1 MWCWWVRSNRML
13 QLFQFKWQSPE
24 SRLQLFSVDQINV
37 AAYRLMASFYWDPLY
52 SPAGQLAQSRA
63 KHHLQLIQLLT
74 GERYPLNY
82 DTYKNPNFQHKIRK
96 VKNGLK
102 SSLSSFPCQLFLRM
116 ETDRKFIQAVADH
129 FSSFRFEQGRSFR
142 DCGPSFHVCPIPQ
155 SFVEGRTFTCGRL
168 WSKNFDL
175 RVRFAQLWS
184 NLLFPIGQIT
194 SKLLLPLFR
203 INFRLPVRGTV
214 FAWNDANG
222 CSTKAGDLIRPG
234 VGCAEVA
241 GESRWEEGGGGKEG
255 RGGGR
260 WGKAWGR
267 RRKGGLLMVAA
278 SVISRRVA
286 KVHKRLKRVD
296 GVKGL
301 RLEQIQL
308 GCWKGFMLSK
318 YFFSGDKEMQGGG
331 VRVWGQY
338 FWLRKEF
345 NWGEMI

>member
-1 MWCWWVRSNRML
+1 MWRRIAWWPPFIETLCTL
-13 QLFQFKWQSPE
+13 QLGNWH
-24 SRLQLFSVDQINV
+24 N
-37 AAYRLMASFYWDPLY
+37 
-52 SPAGQLAQSRA
+52 
-63 KHHLQLIQLLT
+63 HLQLIQLLT
-74 GERYPLNY
+74 GERHPLNY
-82 DTYKNPNFQHKIRK
+82 DTYKNPNFQHEIRK

-102 SSLSSFPCQLFLRM
+102 SSLSSFPCQLFLGM
-116 ETDRKFIQAVADH
+116 ETDRKLIQAVANH

-142 DCGPSFHVCPIPQ
+142 DSGPSFHVCPIPQ
-155 SFVEGRTFTCGRL
+155 SFVEGRTFTRGRL

-203 INFRLPVRGTV
+203 INFRLPVGGTV
-214 FAWNDANG
+214 FSWNDANG
-222 CSTKAGDLIRPG
+222 CATIAGDLIRPG

-241 GESRWEEGGGGKEG
+241 GESRWEEGGRGKEG

-301 RLEQIQL
+301 RLEQIRL

-318 YFFSGDKEMQGGG
+318 YFFSGDKEMQSEGE
-331 VRVWGQY
+331 RVWGQV
-338 FWLRKEF
+338 FGLEKNSIGVMLEVKMGLIKCLWRAGRVKFLWKVCKIF
-345 NWGEMI
+345 LKCF

>member
-1 MWCWWVRSNRML
+1 
-13 QLFQFKWQSPE
+13 
-24 SRLQLFSVDQINV
+24 
-37 AAYRLMASFYWDPLY
+37 MASFYWDPLY
-52 SPAGQLAQSRA
+52 SAAGQLAQSWA
-63 KHHLQLIQLLT
+63 KHRLQLIQLLT
-74 GERYPLNY
+74 GERHPLNY
-82 DTYKNPNFQHKIRK
+82 DTYKNPNFQHKIQK

-102 SSLSSFPCQLFLRM
+102 SSLSSFPCQLFLGM

-142 DCGPSFHVCPIPQ
+142 DSGPSFHVCPIPQ
-155 SFVEGRTFTCGRL
+155 SFVEGRPFTRGRL

-175 RVRFAQLWS
+175 RVRFAQLRS

-194 SKLLLPLFR
+194 PKLLLPLFR

-214 FAWNDANG
+214 FSWNDANG
-222 CSTKAGDLIRPG
+222 CATIAGDLIRPG

-286 KVHKRLKRVD
+286 KVNKRLKRVD

-301 RLEQIQL
+301 GLEQIRL

-318 YFFSGDKEMQGGG
+318 YFLVVIKRCRAE
-331 VRVWGQY
+331 V
-338 FWLRKEF
+338 
-345 NWGEMI
+345 